1 VTVVRLLGAM
11 LIALLVVACGGG
23 AAPSA
28 APSVAPSVAA
38 TVTPTEPPAASVAP
52 STPADSTDPSACV
65 DVTHALGVTCMPTDP
80 QRVVTLGCQ
89 TSLEYALAL
98 GFPVVGY
105 DVSPWEP
112 LIPPYLT
119 DEVPADAA
127 QLGSCFAPDLEAVA
141 AADPDFIIYTF
152 DNGNYPQ
159 VSEIAPTV
167 VLQAGYADWRDDFT
181 NAAATLGRT
190 EAADAYLADLDTRID
205 ALKGELAPVLGG
217 KTISAFQT
225 TTGGK
230 ATAYGSESYIGAL
243 LTDLGLTLS
252 PDQVTSYQ
260 EVSLEQI
267 GILDGDAAF
276 VVYGY
281 TDPSTAEDGEAT
293 KQQFLDSP
301 LWQTLKFVGN
311 DALYEG
317 DGEVWGVHGI
327 YWVDGMI
334 DDIRAKVLG
343 S

>member
-1 VTVVRLLGAM
+1 M

-38 TVTPTEPPAASVAP
+38 TVTPTEPPAASEAP
-52 STPADSTDPSACV
+52 STPPESTDPSACV

-167 VLQAGYADWRDDFT
+167 VLQAGYAD
-181 NAAATLGRT
+181 
-190 EAADAYLADLDTRID
+190 
-205 ALKGELAPVLGG
+205 
-217 KTISAFQT
+217 
-225 TTGGK
+225 
-230 ATAYGSESYIGAL
+230 
-243 LTDLGLTLS
+243 
-252 PDQVTSYQ
+252 
-260 EVSLEQI
+260 
-267 GILDGDAAF
+267 
-276 VVYGY
+276 
-281 TDPSTAEDGEAT
+281 
-293 KQQFLDSP
+293 
-301 LWQTLKFVGN
+301 
-311 DALYEG
+311 
-317 DGEVWGVHGI
+317 
-327 YWVDGMI
+327 
-334 DDIRAKVLG
+334 
-343 S
+343 